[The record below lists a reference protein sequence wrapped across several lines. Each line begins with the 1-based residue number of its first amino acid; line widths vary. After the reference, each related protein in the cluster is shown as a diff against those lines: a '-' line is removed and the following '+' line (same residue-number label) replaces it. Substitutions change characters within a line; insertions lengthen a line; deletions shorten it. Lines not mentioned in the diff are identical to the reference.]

1 MQEYVFKLLEKDKD
15 ALGTVRCMDGLKV
28 AEYDGY
34 IWLRGIS
41 ISAEIPLQLKQ
52 LPVKNTYTVNEYQQ
66 IFDIGKLVPIAQLQQ
81 LHWQPIASYITVEA
95 PTAALPGVTNER
107 TTIKLVASAEEK
119 DSSALLTTLTI
130 WKQYA
135 ETASAIRLAPLQ
147 FAVSEND
154 EVLIIGT
161 PLPPLPGKSFWQLG
175 GLYLPDGYVFEFTM
189 AASFIN
195 KQLNAKQDAILVFNT
210 DGSYHRIDRSFFIPA
225 KRSAIRLTKANN
237 D

>member
-15 ALGTVRCMDGLKV
+15 ALGFVRCMDGLKV

-52 LPVKNTYTVNEYQQ
+52 LPIKNTYTVNEHQQ
-66 IFDIGKLVPIAQLQQ
+66 LFDIGKLVPIAQLQH
-81 LHWQPIASYITVEA
+81 LNWLSIASYITVEA

-107 TTIKLVASAEEK
+107 TTIKLVASTEEK
-119 DSSALLTTLTI
+119 NSTALLTTLSI

-147 FAVSEND
+147 FAVSENN

-195 KQLNAKQDAILVFNT
+195 KQLNAKKDAILVFNT